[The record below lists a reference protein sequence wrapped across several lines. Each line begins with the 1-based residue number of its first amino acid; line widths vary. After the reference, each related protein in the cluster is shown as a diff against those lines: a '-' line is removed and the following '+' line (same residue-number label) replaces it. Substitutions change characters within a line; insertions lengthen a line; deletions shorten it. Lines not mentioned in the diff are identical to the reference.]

1 MKNVSE
7 IIQSKAG
14 DELVYLDCN
23 ITPESLSRYICAMAN
38 TMGGFILIGF
48 KDQTEVVG
56 VDITVAKVVVMA
68 AKSQL
73 SAPSSSTPIF
83 TDDIQDFRGSPVIV
97 VQVYRSNLIVLANQ
111 LPYVMVDG
119 FNRLMNQDERM
130 AIENASHTP
139 QKDILAEVKGLV
151 EDSSRKVSG
160 LAAEI
165 RESQSIKSTLKN
177 NIIGFL
183 CGLVL
188 TYAVSVFLDMF
199 KRV

>member
-23 ITPESLSRYICAMAN
+23 ITPERLSRYVCAMAN

-48 KDQTEVVG
+48 KDQTMVVG
-56 VDITVAKVVVMA
+56 VDIPVAKAVIMT

-73 SAPSSSTPIF
+73 SVFSSSTPIF
-83 TDDIQDFRGSPVIV
+83 MDDIQNFRGFPVIV
-97 VQVYRSNLIVLANQ
+97 IQVYRSNLIVLANQ

-119 FNRLMNQDERM
+119 FNRLMNQDEMM
-130 AIENASHTP
+130 AIENASHMS
-139 QKDILAEVKGLV
+139 QKDILTEVKDLV

-160 LAAEI
+160 LAVKI

-177 NIIGFL
+177 NLIGFL

-199 KRV
+199 KMV

>member
-14 DELVYLDCN
+14 DELVYLGCN
-23 ITPESLSRYICAMAN
+23 ITPERLSRYICAMAN

-48 KDQTEVVG
+48 KDQTMVVG
-56 VDITVAKVVVMA
+56 VDIPVAKAVIMT

-73 SAPSSSTPIF
+73 SVFSSSTPIF
-83 TDDIQDFRGSPVIV
+83 MDDIQNFRGFPVIV
-97 VQVYRSNLIVLANQ
+97 IQVYRSNLIVLANQ

-119 FNRLMNQDERM
+119 FNRLMNQDEMM
-130 AIENASHTP
+130 AIENASHMS
-139 QKDILAEVKGLV
+139 QKDILTEVKDLV

-160 LAAEI
+160 LAVKI

-177 NIIGFL
+177 NLIGFL

-199 KRV
+199 KMV